1 MHTELSLQQ
10 VGHFSFSWC
19 SNLSD
24 DGVLSCSDIKIY
36 FIVASVG
43 IGKKGLAA
51 LEIWHGDAFRPRL

>member
-1 MHTELSLQQ
+1 MHTELCLQQ

-19 SNLSD
+19 SNLPY
-24 DGVLSCSDIKIY
+24 DGVLACSDIKIY
-36 FIVASVG
+36 FIIASVG